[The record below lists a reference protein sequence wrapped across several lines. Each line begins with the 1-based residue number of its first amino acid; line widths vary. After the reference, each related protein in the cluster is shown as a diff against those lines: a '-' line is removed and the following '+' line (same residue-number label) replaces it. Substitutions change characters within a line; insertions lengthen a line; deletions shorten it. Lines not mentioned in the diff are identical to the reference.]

1 MNKSALKQLRGLLNC
16 LIMTEIFLIKDSLN
30 SRLMTHYPTRLM
42 AVETGMGSMRF
53 VLILCII

>member
-30 SRLMTHYPTRLM
+30 SRLMIHCRTRLM
-42 AVETGMGSMRF
+42 AVAAVMGYMRF